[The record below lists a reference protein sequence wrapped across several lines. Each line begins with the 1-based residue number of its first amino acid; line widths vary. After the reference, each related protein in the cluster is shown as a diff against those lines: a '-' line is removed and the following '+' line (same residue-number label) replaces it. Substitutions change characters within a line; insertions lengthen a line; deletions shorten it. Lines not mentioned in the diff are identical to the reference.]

1 MKDIIYKLIEK
12 RISTLKQEK
21 YEKQKQIEETFQKK
35 DEHIIK
41 FKSVDRDL
49 SDFAIIS
56 YEDLKNV
63 KEYLTEEYYNKLV
76 VYMSLYRN
84 STFNFDE
91 ELYSDLRKIC
101 VSIVNNFYNEQ
112 EKLKE
117 NNFEIE
123 KINYEIEDLIRL
135 KNKVNSD
142 FSDLVSSDIDSFYSL
157 FKQMN
162 VPTKEIIEYIIFIN
176 NSYLKNVEF
185 VQEEKEEEIVE
196 TNLNIE
202 DLEKLFDSFGYDLTY
217 IKDAY
222 KEELLKYGNLENIK
236 SIFEVFEEYE
246 IDLNRNIINTT
257 PIIKAKS
264 GQLVKVLIYS
274 KPELVKNLFEFAIDK
289 GIVKGTNVD
298 IVKLL
303 ETPSIF
309 ITRKQKYKIMV
320 NDKNGGQGEFVSSG
334 RNEDF
339 FKNYELL
346 ESKYNA
352 VVGDGRFIE
361 KIFNKCDSIFDNA
374 HEQVLNVIKVFELY
388 GVSPENY
395 LNSLSGFN
403 SIRQA
408 DTFDLAIELN
418 CFDYIKDNMSK
429 AMLKTDDEMFLKIAI
444 GLKEKIGVLFGIMKR
459 DTIVGPKDCIYLK
472 SASLTNLIRD
482 YNLTFD
488 KFDLNKSYAED
499 ANRIFKEIEKVLS
512 LNNNT
517 DISMSLNDLSVDNTI
532 LSKLE
537 KFVSPD
543 NPMLYVINGIQISRL
558 KVLRL
563 YNTLK
568 LNGYNDSIYS
578 IIYILTRNSYITQEQ
593 FDKLKVTIRDLLK
606 DKEKRI

>member
-101 VSIVNNFYNEQ
+101 VSIVNNFYKEQ